1 MEEYVRMPPNPRSM
15 PWNIKFLIAL
25 LSLQALVVIFLI
37 VIIANTTSMLTE
49 MHRSMAELSKMMPKV
64 QLGMEQVSQICDKVG
79 C

>member
-1 MEEYVRMPPNPRSM
+1 MEQYAHMPPNPRSM

-37 VIIANTTSMLTE
+37 VIVANTTSMLPE
-49 MHRSMAELSKMMPKV
+49 MHRSM
-64 QLGMEQVSQICDKVG
+64 EQVSKICEKIG